1 MFLALLMSLGLAV
14 VAADARLHRAAA
26 QPQGLGTLRQVIPGY
41 YVYLA
46 DPRISGVI
54 ATSEGVAVFDALTT
68 DAIARHERQLISEI
82 IGQPVRYLI
91 SSSNHGQYSGGN
103 GVYRD
108 VIRIGSEDYRTD
120 LLGGN
125 AAPTAEQQ
133 TRLPDLT
140 FRDRMSFFLGGKEFQ
155 IIHVGTGHTRG
166 DSILFVPQDRI
177 VYTSEV
183 FFYERFPFMDSGSLH
198 WIDAIDTIL
207 NLDAD
212 IIVPGNGQWL
222 VNSPEETRRSLV
234 RSKEVIIAARD
245 AVQAEIS
252 KGATEDEVAARVL
265 LDQYKG
271 MVGYDGV
278 GGGTLPQHEVMVRR
292 IYRELKGTR
301 PQ

>member
-1 MFLALLMSLGLAV
+1 MRKPVMFFACIAIF
-14 VAADARLHRAAA
+14 AADIQLHRVAA
-26 QPQGLGTLRQVIPGY
+26 QPQGPGTLRQIIPGY

-54 ATSEGVAVFDALTT
+54 ETSEGVVVFDALTT
-68 DAIARHERQLISEI
+68 DAIARHERQLISQV
-82 IGQPVRYLI
+82 IGKPVRYLI

-103 GVYRD
+103 AVYRD
-108 VIRIGSEDYRTD
+108 VVRIGSEDYRTD

-125 AAPTAEQQ
+125 AVPTAEQQ
-133 TRLPDLT
+133 ARAPDLT
-140 FRDRMSFFLGGKEFQ
+140 FRDRLSFTLGGKEFR
-155 IIHVGTGHTRG
+155 IIHVGPAHTRG

-183 FFYERFPFMDSGSLH
+183 FFYERFPFIDSGSLN
-198 WIDAIDTIL
+198 WINAIDTIL
-207 NLDAD
+207 SLDAD

-222 VNSPEETRRSLV
+222 VNGPEETRRSLV
-234 RSKEVIIAARD
+234 RSKEILIAARN
-245 AVQAEIS
+245 AVQAEIA

-265 LDQYKG
+265 LEQYKG

-278 GGGTLPQHEVMVRR
+278 GGGTVPQHEVMVRR
-292 IYRELKGTR
+292 MYRELTGKP